1 MFLIFGFG
9 HRKFKRE
16 GTVKGNCTRCNNT
29 VDKELVKATSSF
41 TLFFIP
47 VIPYST
53 KYLLVCPIC
62 SESYELSKEEFYRMA
77 QGADIPPFVPAQ
89 DFTGKTPT
97 QINYLKQMEEYE
109 RGKEQ
114 TSE

>member
-9 HRKFKRE
+9 HRKFSRKGSVE
-16 GTVKGNCTRCNNT
+16 GNCTRCNNH
-29 VDKELVKATSSF
+29 VNKELVKATSYF
-41 TLFFIP
+41 TLFFVP

-62 SESYELSKEEFYRMA
+62 NDTYEMSKEEFNRMTEGVA
-77 QGADIPPFVPAQ
+77 PPPVFRPQEFA
-89 DFTGKTPT
+89 GKTPT

-109 RGKEQ
+109 QSKRE
-114 TSE
+114 